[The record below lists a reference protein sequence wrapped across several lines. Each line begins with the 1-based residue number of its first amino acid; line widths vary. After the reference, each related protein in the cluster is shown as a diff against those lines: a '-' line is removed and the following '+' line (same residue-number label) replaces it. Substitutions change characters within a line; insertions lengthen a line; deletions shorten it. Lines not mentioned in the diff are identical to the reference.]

1 MRNRLKVILLSAV
14 MLLGLNAVTPV
25 FGQDSSKSVTIS
37 RDTKVGG
44 QAIEKGIYTVKFAE
58 GKDGEVLFLR
68 GKREVVKATY
78 EATKLKGPA
87 ADTSVIYKLAEDGSV
102 KVSRIE
108 FKGMDTAI
116 VLK

>member
-1 MRNRLKVILLSAV
+1 MRNRLKVILLSTV
-14 MLLGLNAVTPV
+14 MLLGASAAAPI

-44 QAIEKGIYTVKFAE
+44 QAIEKGVYTVKFDE
-58 GKDGEVLFLR
+58 GKNGEAQFLR
-68 GKREVVKATY
+68 GKREVVKVSY
-78 EATKLKGPA
+78 EATKLTSPA

-108 FKGMDTAI
+108 FKGMDMAI

>member
-1 MRNRLKVILLSAV
+1 MKNRLNAILLSIA
-14 MLLGLNAVTPV
+14 MLLGTSALMPV

-44 QAIEKGIYTVKFAE
+44 QTLEKGNYTVKFAE
-58 GKDGEVLFLR
+58 GKDGEIVFLR
-68 GKREVVKATY
+68 GKREVARVSYA
-78 EATKLKGPA
+78 ASKLTSA
-87 ADTSVIYKLAEDGSV
+87 ADDTTVIYKLAADGSV

-108 FKGMDTAI
+108 FKGMDTAL